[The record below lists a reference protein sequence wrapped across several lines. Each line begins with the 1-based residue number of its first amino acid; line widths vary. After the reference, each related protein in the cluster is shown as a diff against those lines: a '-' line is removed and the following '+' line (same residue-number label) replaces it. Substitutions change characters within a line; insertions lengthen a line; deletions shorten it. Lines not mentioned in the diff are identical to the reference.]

1 VVLLDQ
7 DVEPYVLTWPDGE
20 ELDGT
25 LEVKVLAVLR
35 RNDGLLLAVPN
46 LGCSRL
52 SWMEV
57 G

>member
-1 VVLLDQ
+1 
-7 DVEPYVLTWPDGE
+7 VEPYVLTWPDGE

-46 LGCSRL
+46 LGCSRFQVW